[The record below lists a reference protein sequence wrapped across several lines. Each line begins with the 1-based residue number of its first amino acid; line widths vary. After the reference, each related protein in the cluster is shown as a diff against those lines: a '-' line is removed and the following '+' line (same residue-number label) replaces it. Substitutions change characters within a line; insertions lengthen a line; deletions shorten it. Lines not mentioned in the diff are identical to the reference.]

1 VTPRPCGGQIGF
13 LAPRA
18 CPNAAVGDC
27 SKCGR
32 AVCEE
37 HCHVAGDGLLCRHCE
52 TGSELPST
60 LAGLA
65 AAAALVPLFTPS
77 DIGAFEAAA
86 DEEPLAEADT
96 FADLS

>member
-1 VTPRPCGGQIGF
+1 MTPRPCGGLIGF

-18 CPNAAVGDC
+18 CPNLAVGDC

-37 HCHVAGDGLLCRHCE
+37 HANVAGDGLLCRHCE
-52 TGSELPST
+52 TGSELPAS

-65 AAAALVPLFTPS
+65 LAAAFVPLFTPA
-77 DIGAFEAAA
+77 DIGAFEAGA
-86 DEEPLAEADT
+86 DEEALAEDDT